1 VNSFVTGVLGLR
13 RRDQAKEYDLQRNG
27 DKIMTNTSLE
37 KTEQPSDVARP
48 EQIRGG
54 TFFTPRVDILE
65 TGDEL
70 VLFADVPGA
79 RPDDL
84 DLRFEKGELT
94 VQARCS
100 PRGQDANFLM
110 CEYGVG
116 DFHRVFSISD
126 AIDSSRIAAE
136 IKNGV
141 LTVHLPKSEA
151 VKPRR
156 IAVQAK

>member
-1 VNSFVTGVLGLR
+1 
-13 RRDQAKEYDLQRNG
+13 
-27 DKIMTNTSLE
+27 MTNTALE

-79 RPDDL
+79 RTEDL
-84 DLRFEKGELT
+84 ELRFEKGELT
-94 VQARCS
+94 VHARCS

-136 IKNGV
+136 LKNGV

-156 IAVQAK
+156 ITVK